1 MLILGVVLDLLCWRW
16 RKVAKILFFYECFY
30 MIIIGLIPMN
40 YGSYQSFIT
49 CIELLILVVMIGC
62 NAGLNIITA
71 TILYF
76 IISFVQST
84 LVEGEQS

>member
-1 MLILGVVLDLLCWRW
+1 MLILGVILDLLCWRW
-16 RKVAKILFFYECFY
+16 RKVANTLFYYECFF
-30 MIIIGLIPMN
+30 MVITSLIPMN

-62 NAGLNIITA
+62 KAGLDIITA
-71 TILYF
+71 TIMYF